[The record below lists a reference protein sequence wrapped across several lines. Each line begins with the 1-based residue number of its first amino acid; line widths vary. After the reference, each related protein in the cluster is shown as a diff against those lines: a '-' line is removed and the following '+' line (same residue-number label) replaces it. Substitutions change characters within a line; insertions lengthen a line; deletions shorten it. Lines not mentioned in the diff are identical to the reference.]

1 MKFLFFLIKRLFFSR
16 KSSIVF
22 RITNLITILSLS
34 LGIASLNIVLSSI
47 AGFESA
53 VTQKLSDLN
62 GYSTINH
69 LFEDE
74 FTIDEY
80 ENSIPNEG
88 IKYLE
93 KIALLKSKKNTQN
106 VVLNGY
112 DAIDLDKINLFKN
125 DDFELKNTD
134 YLIISKILASK
145 LSVKL
150 GDKVAI
156 FNPAN
161 LDKLSNNNRYTFLEI
176 KHLYDSGIKEYDL
189 RHVFVNLGELQDFYN
204 IENKISGWLSLDSN
218 NKQVINY
225 PFYEINVF
233 ERYANLFDWI
243 NTQKWPIFF
252 IFSMITIVSFFGL
265 LSSLNILFDEK
276 KFNFSILNI
285 YGLSNSSI
293 SKIFI
298 FQSIF
303 LTFLGSCI
311 GIIISYFFILFQN
324 HFKFISIAQNIYFVN
339 YLPMEFNY
347 LNSLYLI
354 SASILFS
361 FIFSLISGSN
371 FVKIVPIDILRNK

>member
-74 FTIDEY
+74 FTSNEY
-80 ENSIPNEG
+80 ENSIPDEG

-93 KIALLKSKKNTQN
+93 KFALLKSKKNTQN

-112 DAIDLDKINLFKN
+112 DAIDLGKINLFKN

-189 RHVFVNLGELQDFYN
+189 RHVFVNLGALQDFYN
-204 IENKISGWLSLDSN
+204 VENNISGWLSLDSN

-311 GIIISYFFILFQN
+311 GIFISYFFILFQN

-354 SASILFS
+354 SASMLFS
-361 FIFSLISGSN
+361 FIFSLISASN

>member
-1 MKFLFFLIKRLFFSR
+1 MKFLLFLIKRLFFSR

-74 FTIDEY
+74 FTINEY

-93 KIALLKSKKNTQN
+93 KFALLKSKKNTQN

-112 DAIDLDKINLFKN
+112 DAIDLGKINLFKN

-204 IENKISGWLSLDSN
+204 IENNISGWLSLDSN

-354 SASILFS
+354 SVSMLFS
-361 FIFSLISGSN
+361 FIFSLISASN

>member
-1 MKFLFFLIKRLFFSR
+1 MKFLLFLIKRLFFSR

-74 FTIDEY
+74 FTINEY

-93 KIALLKSKKNTQN
+93 KFALLKSKKNTQN

-112 DAIDLDKINLFKN
+112 DAIDLGKINLFKN

-189 RHVFVNLGELQDFYN
+189 RHVFVNLGALQDFYN
-204 IENKISGWLSLDSN
+204 VENNISGWLSLDSN

-354 SASILFS
+354 SVSMLFS
-361 FIFSLISGSN
+361 FIFSLISASN

>member
-93 KIALLKSKKNTQN
+93 KFALLKSKKNTQN

-112 DAIDLDKINLFKN
+112 DAIDLGKINLFKN

-189 RHVFVNLGELQDFYN
+189 RHVFVNLGALQDFYN
-204 IENKISGWLSLDSN
+204 VENKISGWLSLDSN

-311 GIIISYFFILFQN
+311 GIFISYFFILFQN

-354 SASILFS
+354 SASMLFS
-361 FIFSLISGSN
+361 FIFSLISASN

>member
-93 KIALLKSKKNTQN
+93 KFALLKSKKNTQN

-112 DAIDLDKINLFKN
+112 DAIDLGKINLFKN

-311 GIIISYFFILFQN
+311 GIFISYFFILFQN

-354 SASILFS
+354 SASMLFS
-361 FIFSLISGSN
+361 FIFSLISASN

>member
-74 FTIDEY
+74 FTINEY

-93 KIALLKSKKNTQN
+93 KFALLKSKKNTQN

-112 DAIDLDKINLFKN
+112 DANDLGKIYLFKN

-354 SASILFS
+354 SVSMLFS
-361 FIFSLISGSN
+361 FIFSLISASN

>member
-1 MKFLFFLIKRLFFSR
+1 MKFLLFLIKRLFFSR

-47 AGFESA
+47 TGFESA

-74 FTIDEY
+74 FTSNEY
-80 ENSIPNEG
+80 ENSIPDEG

-93 KIALLKSKKNTQN
+93 KFALLKSKKNTQN

-112 DAIDLDKINLFKN
+112 DAIDLGKINLFKN

>member
-74 FTIDEY
+74 FTINEY

-93 KIALLKSKKNTQN
+93 KFALLKSKKNTQN

-112 DAIDLDKINLFKN
+112 DAIDLGKIYLFKN

-189 RHVFVNLGELQDFYN
+189 RHVFVNLGALQDFYN
-204 IENKISGWLSLDSN
+204 VENKISGWLSLDSN

-311 GIIISYFFILFQN
+311 GIFISYFFILFQN

-354 SASILFS
+354 SASMLFS
-361 FIFSLISGSN
+361 FIFSLISASN

>member
-47 AGFESA
+47 TGFESA

-74 FTIDEY
+74 FTSNEY
-80 ENSIPNEG
+80 ENSIPDEG

-93 KIALLKSKKNTQN
+93 KFALLKSKKNTQN

-112 DAIDLDKINLFKN
+112 DAIDLGKINLFKN

-354 SASILFS
+354 SASMLFS
-361 FIFSLISGSN
+361 FIFSLISASN

>member
-1 MKFLFFLIKRLFFSR
+1 MKFLLFLIKRLFFSR

-74 FTIDEY
+74 FTINEY

-93 KIALLKSKKNTQN
+93 KFALLKSKKNTQN

-112 DAIDLDKINLFKN
+112 DANDLGKIYLFKN

-204 IENKISGWLSLDSN
+204 VENKISGWLSLDSN

-354 SASILFS
+354 SVSMLFS
-361 FIFSLISGSN
+361 FIFSLISASN

>member
-74 FTIDEY
+74 FTINEY

-93 KIALLKSKKNTQN
+93 KFALLKSKKNTQN

-189 RHVFVNLGELQDFYN
+189 RHVFVNLGALQDFYN
-204 IENKISGWLSLDSN
+204 IENNISGWLSLDSN

-311 GIIISYFFILFQN
+311 GIFISYFFILFQN

-354 SASILFS
+354 SVSMLFS
-361 FIFSLISGSN
+361 FIFSLISASN

>member
-93 KIALLKSKKNTQN
+93 KFALLKSKKNTQN

-189 RHVFVNLGELQDFYN
+189 RHVFVNLGALQDFYN
-204 IENKISGWLSLDSN
+204 VENNISGWLSLDPN

-311 GIIISYFFILFQN
+311 GIFISYFFILFQN

-354 SASILFS
+354 SVSMLFS
-361 FIFSLISGSN
+361 FIFSLISASN

>member
-74 FTIDEY
+74 FTSNEY

-93 KIALLKSKKNTQN
+93 KFALLKSKKNTQN

-112 DAIDLDKINLFKN
+112 DAIDLGKINLFKN

-204 IENKISGWLSLDSN
+204 VENKISGWLSLDSN

-354 SASILFS
+354 SVSMLFS
-361 FIFSLISGSN
+361 FIFSLISASN

>member
-74 FTIDEY
+74 FTINEY

-93 KIALLKSKKNTQN
+93 KFALLKSKKNTQN

-112 DAIDLDKINLFKN
+112 DAIDLGKINLFKN

-354 SASILFS
+354 SASMLFS
-361 FIFSLISGSN
+361 FIFSLISASN

>member
-1 MKFLFFLIKRLFFSR
+1 MSLLVDEYKNQFLI
-16 KSSIVF
+16 
-22 RITNLITILSLS
+22 
-34 LGIASLNIVLSSI
+34 
-47 AGFESA
+47 
-53 VTQKLSDLN
+53 
-62 GYSTINH
+62 
-69 LFEDE
+69 
-74 FTIDEY
+74 
-80 ENSIPNEG
+80 G

-93 KIALLKSKKNTQN
+93 KFALLKSKKNTQN

-112 DAIDLDKINLFKN
+112 DATDLDKINLFKN

-204 IENKISGWLSLDSN
+204 VENKISGWLSLDSN

-311 GIIISYFFILFQN
+311 GIIISYFLFYFRIILN
-324 HFKFISIAQNIYFVN
+324 
-339 YLPMEFNY
+339 
-347 LNSLYLI
+347 LYL
-354 SASILFS
+354 
-361 FIFSLISGSN
+361 
-371 FVKIVPIDILRNK
+371 

>member
-1 MKFLFFLIKRLFFSR
+1 MKFLLFLIKRLFFSR

-74 FTIDEY
+74 FTINEY

-93 KIALLKSKKNTQN
+93 KFALLKSKKNTQN

-112 DAIDLDKINLFKN
+112 DANDLGEIYLFKN

-204 IENKISGWLSLDSN
+204 VENKISGWLSLDSN

-354 SASILFS
+354 SVSMLFS
-361 FIFSLISGSN
+361 FIFSLISASN

>member
-1 MKFLFFLIKRLFFSR
+1 MKFLLFLIKRLFFSR

-74 FTIDEY
+74 FTINEY

-93 KIALLKSKKNTQN
+93 KFALLKSKKNTQN

-112 DAIDLDKINLFKN
+112 DAIDLGKIYLFKN

-204 IENKISGWLSLDSN
+204 VENKISGWLSLDSN

-354 SASILFS
+354 SVSMLFS
-361 FIFSLISGSN
+361 FIFSLISASN

>member
-74 FTIDEY
+74 FTINEY

-93 KIALLKSKKNTQN
+93 KFALLKSKKNTQN

-112 DAIDLDKINLFKN
+112 DANDLGKIYLFKN

-204 IENKISGWLSLDSN
+204 VENKISGWLSLDSN

-354 SASILFS
+354 SASMLFS
-361 FIFSLISGSN
+361 FIFSLISASN

>member
-47 AGFESA
+47 TGFESA

-74 FTIDEY
+74 FTSNEY
-80 ENSIPNEG
+80 ENSIPDKG

-93 KIALLKSKKNTQN
+93 KFALLKSKKNTQN

-112 DAIDLDKINLFKN
+112 DAIDLGKINLFKN

>member
-1 MKFLFFLIKRLFFSR
+1 MKFLLFLIKRLFFSR

-74 FTIDEY
+74 FTINEY

-93 KIALLKSKKNTQN
+93 KFALLKSKKNTQN

-112 DAIDLDKINLFKN
+112 DANDLGKIYLFKN

-204 IENKISGWLSLDSN
+204 VENKISGWLSLDSN
-218 NKQVINY
+218 NKHVINY

-354 SASILFS
+354 SVSMLFS
-361 FIFSLISGSN
+361 FIFSLISASN

>member
-47 AGFESA
+47 TGFESA

-74 FTIDEY
+74 FTSNEY
-80 ENSIPNEG
+80 ENSIPDEG

-93 KIALLKSKKNTQN
+93 KFALLKSKKNTQN

-112 DAIDLDKINLFKN
+112 DAIDLGKINLFKN

>member
-74 FTIDEY
+74 FTINEY

-93 KIALLKSKKNTQN
+93 KFALLKSKKNTQN

-112 DAIDLDKINLFKN
+112 DAIDLGKINLFKN

-204 IENKISGWLSLDSN
+204 VENKISGWLSLDSN

-354 SASILFS
+354 SVSMLFS
-361 FIFSLISGSN
+361 FIFSLISASN

>member
-1 MKFLFFLIKRLFFSR
+1 MKFLLFLIKRLFFSR

-47 AGFESA
+47 TGFESA

-74 FTIDEY
+74 FTSNEY
-80 ENSIPNEG
+80 ENSIPDEG

-93 KIALLKSKKNTQN
+93 KFALLKSKKNTQN

-112 DAIDLDKINLFKN
+112 DAIDLGKINLFKN

-354 SASILFS
+354 SVSMLFS
-361 FIFSLISGSN
+361 FIFSLISASN

>member
-47 AGFESA
+47 TGFESA

-74 FTIDEY
+74 FTSNEY
-80 ENSIPNEG
+80 ENSIPDEG

-93 KIALLKSKKNTQN
+93 KFALLKSKKNTQN

-112 DAIDLDKINLFKN
+112 DSIDLGKINLFKN

>member
-74 FTIDEY
+74 FTINEY
-80 ENSIPNEG
+80 KNSIPNEG

-93 KIALLKSKKNTQN
+93 KFALLKSKKNTQN

-112 DAIDLDKINLFKN
+112 DAIDLGKINLFKN

-189 RHVFVNLGELQDFYN
+189 RHVFVNLGHF
-204 IENKISGWLSLDSN
+204 KISIML
-218 NKQVINY
+218 K
-225 PFYEINVF
+225 
-233 ERYANLFDWI
+233 
-243 NTQKWPIFF
+243 
-252 IFSMITIVSFFGL
+252 
-265 LSSLNILFDEK
+265 
-276 KFNFSILNI
+276 
-285 YGLSNSSI
+285 
-293 SKIFI
+293 
-298 FQSIF
+298 
-303 LTFLGSCI
+303 
-311 GIIISYFFILFQN
+311 IISQDGCL
-324 HFKFISIAQNIYFVN
+324 
-339 YLPMEFNY
+339 
-347 LNSLYLI
+347 
-354 SASILFS
+354 
-361 FIFSLISGSN
+361 
-371 FVKIVPIDILRNK
+371 

>member
-1 MKFLFFLIKRLFFSR
+1 MKFLLFLIKRLFFSR

-74 FTIDEY
+74 FTINEY

-93 KIALLKSKKNTQN
+93 KFALLKSKKNTQN

-112 DAIDLDKINLFKN
+112 DAIDLGKINLFKN

-189 RHVFVNLGELQDFYN
+189 RHVFVNLGALQDFYN
-204 IENKISGWLSLDSN
+204 IENNISGWLSLDSN

-354 SASILFS
+354 SVSMLFS
-361 FIFSLISGSN
+361 FIFSLISASN

>member
-47 AGFESA
+47 TGFESA

-74 FTIDEY
+74 FTSNEY
-80 ENSIPNEG
+80 ENSIPDEG

-93 KIALLKSKKNTQN
+93 KFALLKSKKNTQN

-112 DAIDLDKINLFKN
+112 DAIDLGKINLFKN

-204 IENKISGWLSLDSN
+204 VENKISGWLSLDSN

-354 SASILFS
+354 SVSMLFS
-361 FIFSLISGSN
+361 FIFSLISASN

>member
-74 FTIDEY
+74 FTINEY

-93 KIALLKSKKNTQN
+93 KFALLKSKKNTQN

-112 DAIDLDKINLFKN
+112 DAIDLGKINLFKN

-354 SASILFS
+354 SVSMLFS
-361 FIFSLISGSN
+361 FIFSLISASN

>member
-93 KIALLKSKKNTQN
+93 KFALLKSKKNTQN

-189 RHVFVNLGELQDFYN
+189 RHVFVNLGALQDFYN
-204 IENKISGWLSLDSN
+204 VENKISGWLSLDSN

-285 YGLSNSSI
+285 YGLSNSHI

-354 SASILFS
+354 SVSMLFS
-361 FIFSLISGSN
+361 FIFSLISASN

>member
-47 AGFESA
+47 TGFESA

-74 FTIDEY
+74 FTSNEY
-80 ENSIPNEG
+80 ENSIPDEG

-93 KIALLKSKKNTQN
+93 KFALLKSKKNTQN

-112 DAIDLDKINLFKN
+112 DAIDLGKINLFKN

-311 GIIISYFFILFQN
+311 GIFISYFFILFQN

-354 SASILFS
+354 SASMLFS
-361 FIFSLISGSN
+361 FIFSLISASN

>member
-74 FTIDEY
+74 FTINEY

-93 KIALLKSKKNTQN
+93 KFALLKSKKNTQN

-112 DAIDLDKINLFKN
+112 DAIDLGKINLFKN

-204 IENKISGWLSLDSN
+204 VENKISGWLSLDSN

>member
-74 FTIDEY
+74 FTINEY

-93 KIALLKSKKNTQN
+93 KFALLKSKKNTQN

-112 DAIDLDKINLFKN
+112 DANDLGKIYLFKN

-204 IENKISGWLSLDSN
+204 VENKISGWLSLDSN

-225 PFYEINVF
+225 PLYEINVF

-354 SASILFS
+354 SVSMLFS
-361 FIFSLISGSN
+361 FIFSLISASN

>member
-74 FTIDEY
+74 FTSNEY

-93 KIALLKSKKNTQN
+93 KFALLKSKKNTQN

-112 DAIDLDKINLFKN
+112 DANDLGKIYLFKN

-204 IENKISGWLSLDSN
+204 VENKISGWLSLDSN

-354 SASILFS
+354 SVSMLFS
-361 FIFSLISGSN
+361 FIFSLISASN

>member
-47 AGFESA
+47 TGFESA

-74 FTIDEY
+74 FTSNEY
-80 ENSIPNEG
+80 ENSIPDEG

-93 KIALLKSKKNTQN
+93 KFALLKSKKNTQN

-112 DAIDLDKINLFKN
+112 DSIDLGKINLFKN

-189 RHVFVNLGELQDFYN
+189 RHVFVNLGALQDFYN
-204 IENKISGWLSLDSN
+204 VENNISGWLSLDSN

>member
-93 KIALLKSKKNTQN
+93 KFALLKSKKNTQN

-112 DAIDLDKINLFKN
+112 DAIDLGKINLFKN

-354 SASILFS
+354 SVSMLFS
-361 FIFSLISGSN
+361 FIFSLISASN

>member
-74 FTIDEY
+74 FTSNEY
-80 ENSIPNEG
+80 ENSIPDEG

-93 KIALLKSKKNTQN
+93 KFALLKSKKNTQN

-112 DAIDLDKINLFKN
+112 DAIDLGKINLFKN

-204 IENKISGWLSLDSN
+204 VENKISGWLSLDSN

-354 SASILFS
+354 SVSMLFS
-361 FIFSLISGSN
+361 FIFSLISASN